1 MAPSFRAGAGGD
13 SVFTR
18 VKSVDLVAGSGRTAR
33 FEGKDHQSGVS
44 FFLVDNDPGQGP
56 GLHRHPYSETWV
68 VRAGSATITADGET
82 VEAVAGDIVTVT
94 AGTAHKFRNSGPDR
108 LEMVC
113 IHASPRMIQEDLE

>member
-1 MAPSFRAGAGGD
+1 M
-13 SVFTR
+13 FTR
-18 VKSVDLVAGSGRTAR
+18 VHAADLVAGPGRTAR

-56 GLHRHPYSETWV
+56 VLHRHPYTETWV
-68 VRAGSATITADGET
+68 VRAGSVTVTADDET
-82 VEAVAGDIVTVT
+82 VEAVAGDILTVT
-94 AGTAHKFRNSGPDR
+94 AGTAHKFTNSGSDR